1 MSDKRF
7 LRILITIIVLGLI
20 LTALHIVY
28 IIHAYQNA
36 SIIQFIAREWWP

>member
-7 LRILITIIVLGLI
+7 FRILIAIIVLGLI
-20 LTALHIVY
+20 VTALHMVY
-28 IIHAYQNA
+28 IVHSYENA